1 MARISGVNLPPKKQ
15 IETALTY
22 VLGIGN
28 SLSKK
33 ILQQANIAIDRR
45 VESLSADE
53 IHKIQEVISSQYKV
67 EGDIRRVEMM
77 SIKRLRDINCWR
89 GSRHVKGLP
98 ARGQRTKSNNR
109 TIRGNM
115 RRTVSSGRRAAPAP
129 K

>member
-77 SIKRLRDINCWR
+77 SIKRLKDINSWR
-89 GSRHVKGLP
+89 GLRHKKKLP
-98 ARGQRTKSNNR
+98 VRGQTTRVNSRTV
-109 TIRGNM
+109 RGNV
-115 RRTVSSGRRAAPAP
+115 RKTVSSGRKGAPAP